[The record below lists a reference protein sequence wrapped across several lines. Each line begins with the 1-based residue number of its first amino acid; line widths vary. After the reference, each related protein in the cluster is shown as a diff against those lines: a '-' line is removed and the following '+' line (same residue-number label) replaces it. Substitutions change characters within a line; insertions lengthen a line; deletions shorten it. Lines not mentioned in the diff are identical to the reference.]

1 MGKVH
6 LDIIQ
11 TILIILEVR
20 VIVNIQEIQNID
32 ICVEYLLWYLVQKWS
47 FEIWLV
53 FIEWMVWFRMVLVLL
68 IIFMG
73 FIGRISVVGWCG
85 ICGLVMYELSI
96 FMDLVLFDDGFDIFD
111 NSIKPLFLIGFLD
124 I

>member
-1 MGKVH
+1 MGKLH

-11 TILIILEVR
+11 TILIILEVK

-47 FEIWLV
+47 FGMWLV
-53 FIEWMVWFRMVLVLL
+53 FIEWMVGFRMGLVLL

-73 FIGRISVVGWCG
+73 FIGGISVVGWHG
-85 ICGLVMYELSI
+85 ICGLVMNELSI
-96 FMDLVLFDDGFDIFD
+96 FVDLVLFDESFDIFEK
-111 NSIKPLFLIGFLD
+111 SIKPLFLWGFLD